1 VYIIGEAI
9 QVVRRFSV
17 PDVNTY
23 DLLNNVGIY
32 RLPRVSCAAASADH
46 ADLDPR
52 IAGGSSAVFSIYLWL
67 SFLFEL
73 ILSKLFINKR
83 CLWNCLCHEENEVNI
98 YYTAIISK
106 LRRKKFNSKLVAF

>member
-52 IAGGSSAVFSIYLWL
+52 IAGGSSAVISIIFGSV
-67 SFLFEL
+67 SFLIVYVQTFL
-73 ILSKLFINKR
+73 LTKNVFGIVFGM
-83 CLWNCLCHEENEVNI
+83 
-98 YYTAIISK
+98 
-106 LRRKKFNSKLVAF
+106 KKMK